1 MQKICFD
8 TGILD
13 LYFSESTP
21 KKVNDL
27 ISRVKKGELQ
37 CYIIESVLVELYLNI
52 CRLKGIE
59 IARITIS
66 SFIRNFP
73 HILVNLDEDL
83 IITAG
88 KLKCQHRTDLSYID
102 CMSIALCLNTGITF
116 HTTEKNLNK
125 IPHNTL
131 QRLKVVKYKF

>member
-1 MQKICFD
+1 MQKICLD
-8 TGILD
+8 TGILN
-13 LYFSESTP
+13 LYLANESP
-21 KKVNDL
+21 KKINEL

-52 CRLKGIE
+52 CKREGIE
-59 IARITIS
+59 IARITTL
-66 SFIRNFP
+66 SFIRDFP

-88 KLKCQHRTDLSYID
+88 KLKCQHQADLSHID
-102 CMSIALCLNTGITF
+102 CMSIAFCLNTGITF
-116 HTTEKNLNK
+116 HTTEKNLKK

-131 QRLKVVKYKF
+131 QRLKVVKYEY

>member
-1 MQKICFD
+1 MQKICLD
-8 TGILD
+8 TGILN
-13 LYFSESTP
+13 LYFANGTP

-52 CRLKGIE
+52 CRREGIE
-59 IARITIS
+59 IARITIL
-66 SFIRNFP
+66 SFIREFP

-102 CMSIALCLNTGITF
+102 CMSIALCLNNGITF
-116 HTTEKNLNK
+116 HTTEKNLKK